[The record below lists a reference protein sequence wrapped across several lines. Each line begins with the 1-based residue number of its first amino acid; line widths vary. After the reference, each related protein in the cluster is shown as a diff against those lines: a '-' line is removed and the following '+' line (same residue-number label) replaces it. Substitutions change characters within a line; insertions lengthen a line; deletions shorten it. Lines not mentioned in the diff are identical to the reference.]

1 MSTSH
6 RKLAQVHARPGQK
19 ESQVDPSFYLGIRL
33 ARALSCISSIRA
45 STKLLLAYSITE
57 VRSQIFQSI
66 DFFKIFFPRSVN
78 ELLASEMQKNL
89 GVTNFVSEVKRVE
102 NYPDFEK

>member
-1 MSTSH
+1 MNTSQI
-6 RKLAQVHARPGQK
+6 KL
-19 ESQVDPSFYLGIRL
+19 F
-33 ARALSCISSIRA
+33 SCISGLKDVRA
-45 STKLLLAYSITE
+45 KI
-57 VRSQIFQSI
+57 IQSI